1 MIQYK
6 NEVLCGD
13 IPLIIIPHIK
23 VKIKK
28 KTQKEV
34 SI

>member
-6 NEVLCGD
+6 NKTLWG
-13 IPLIIIPHIK
+13 IFPLIIIPHIK